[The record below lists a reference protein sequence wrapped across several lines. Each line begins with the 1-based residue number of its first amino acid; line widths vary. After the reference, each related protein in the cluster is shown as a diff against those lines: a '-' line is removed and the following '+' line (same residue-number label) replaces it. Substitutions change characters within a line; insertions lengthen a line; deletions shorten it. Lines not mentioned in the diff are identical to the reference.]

1 MSLPEI
7 PNISEDVRTLPKM
20 SEVATPLN
28 NKMNQTAVSLA
39 APLIFTCDY
48 LFVLFR
54 FGGRISRKRRYSNTE
69 EESAFA

>member
-1 MSLPEI
+1 
-7 PNISEDVRTLPKM
+7 M

-54 FGGRISRKRRYSNTE
+54 FDGRISRKRRYSNTE